1 MSYPKEVIIML
12 SMYPACFYR
21 EENGYSVIFPGL
33 DVATCGENE
42 QDAMEMA
49 VDCLAGYLWDAKHDG
64 ETVPDAP
71 KLDEIDLK
79 AVADGVPYESAFVTL
94 VTVDVEEYAKKH
106 FEKAVKK
113 TLTIPAWLNELA
125 IRNGVNFSQ
134 TLQDALREQLH
145 VNS

>member
-12 SMYPACFYR
+12 SMYPACFYE

-33 DVATCGENE
+33 DVATRGENE

>member
-1 MSYPKEVIIML
+1 M
-12 SMYPACFYR
+12 
-21 EENGYSVIFPGL
+21 
-33 DVATCGENE
+33 
-42 QDAMEMA
+42 
-49 VDCLAGYLWDAKHDG
+49 
-64 ETVPDAP
+64 
-71 KLDEIDLK
+71 
-79 AVADGVPYESAFVTL
+79 
-94 VTVDVEEYAKKH
+94 TVDVEEYAKKH

>member
-1 MSYPKEVIIML
+1 ML
-12 SMYPACFYR
+12 SMYPACFYK

-49 VDCLAGYLWDAKHDG
+49 VDCLAGYLWDAKHDHTEIPAAMKLEEVDL
-64 ETVPDAP
+64 ET
-71 KLDEIDLK
+71 
-79 AVADGVPYESAFVTL
+79 VADGVPYESAFKTL

-113 TLTIPAWLNELA
+113 TLTIPVWLNELA
-125 IRNGVNFSQ
+125 IQNGVNFSQ
-134 TLQDALREQLH
+134 TLQEALKERLH
-145 VNS
+145 V